1 LPGFAFLYELFKLA
15 GFQPSL
21 RAVAHV
27 EDPNGASVLGPG
39 LEREEDLVDVRVLP
53 EKQYPDFCADILRL
67 RGESTAGRHLLQ
79 GVDSIEGPWGNLNV
93 KAWLLPPAHG

>member
-1 LPGFAFLYELFKLA
+1 VQGPVLLQELLKLA

-27 EDPNGASVLGPG
+27 EYSDDALVFGPG

-53 EKQYPDFCADILRL
+53 
-67 RGESTAGRHLLQ
+67 
-79 GVDSIEGPWGNLNV
+79 
-93 KAWLLPPAHG
+93 